1 VDSRESVRFS
11 RRAARPLRKQLVK
24 PGQRGRGPVALSAE
38 RHQCG
43 RHRSMAV
50 AGRCSPAAGRRRLLS
65 PSAPGGPFTAARDHA
80 KAVAVSGRYFHR
92 EAVSPEGGEPLRFPT
107 ESSLRGAD
115 PREGENARAAPAAPY
130 SPARRTPP
138 AQPAMPSIGRSSDR
152 RVREGT
158 SPGRSRPANPGRYWL
173 VNVPRRNGP

>member
-1 VDSRESVRFS
+1 
-11 RRAARPLRKQLVK
+11 
-24 PGQRGRGPVALSAE
+24 
-38 RHQCG
+38 
-43 RHRSMAV
+43 MAV

-107 ESSLRGAD
+107 ESSLRGGG
-115 PREGENARAAPAAPY
+115 PSGRGKREGRPRCTVFPGPADTTCTAGD
-130 SPARRTPP
+130 AIDR
-138 AQPAMPSIGRSSDR
+138 RSSDR